1 MTKAKSLIIWTAT
14 AGIFLPYTL
23 GSTGKYVIVPLFL
36 PAIIVFFVGLIK
48 GRRRILACDFFIL
61 ATALWMVAAE
71 IEASGTLSMATASDA
86 IAFEASY
93 MVACAYIFG
102 EEAFLEFTRALKV
115 VAIALILLSMLDTL
129 SGQFLVSNAAVALF
143 RGSNAGLPQIVHG
156 GGDLH
161 RVLFGIEVIRATST
175 FSHPILFGTFCTLA
189 AALFLYSEKS
199 LFLRAFYV
207 VACLGGCILSIS
219 SAPLFAFVIVIFAYS
234 YDSVLQRHSWRWKVF
249 WVTLCGSLC
258 LVVLSVDRPLGF
270 LFNHFTFNPETGY
283 YRLLIWT
290 SAIQYIAM
298 APLTGDPFLWT
309 SDEILGNSVDSIWLV
324 LSLKYGLPVVLLL
337 LVATVTACVSIG
349 RRGNVPS
356 YDFDMRNMCTGLSLV
371 LSMFVFIGLTVDF
384 WDSLWMFWG
393 MCIGVRASLLEYRQ
407 RRAETVRF
415 SGSSTVI
422 RAKYS
427 RARA

>member
-93 MVACAYIFG
+93 MVARAYIFG
-102 EEAFLEFTRALKV
+102 EEAFLEFTRVFKV
-115 VAIALILLSMLDTL
+115 VAIALIVLSMLDTL
-129 SGQFLVSNAAVALF
+129 SGQFLINNTVAALF
-143 RGSNAGLPQIVHG
+143 RGSPPAIVHG

-175 FSHPILFGTFCTLA
+175 FSHPILFGTFCILA
-189 AALFLYSEKS
+189 AAIFLYSEKN
-199 LFLRAFYV
+199 LFPRAAYV
-207 VACLGGCILSIS
+207 MLCLMGCVLSIS
-219 SAPLFAFVIVIFAYS
+219 SAPLLAFVIVIFVYS
-234 YDSVLQRHSWRWKVF
+234 YDRVLKRHLWRWKAF
-249 WVTLCGSLC
+249 WATLLGCIC

-270 LFNHFTFNPETGY
+270 LFNHFTFNPASGY
-283 YRLLIWT
+283 YRVLIWD
-290 SAIQYIAM
+290 SAMQFIAI

-309 SDEILGNSVDSIWLV
+309 SDEILGNSVDCIWLV
-324 LSLKYGLPVVLLL
+324 LSLKYGLPVVFFL

-349 RRGNVPS
+349 RRGNAPLS
-356 YDFDMRNMCTGLSLV
+356 DFDMRHMCTGLSLV
-371 LSMFVFIGLTVDF
+371 LSMYVFIGFTVDF